1 MALDYISSIPL
12 HVQLKEAIEE
22 KVLAGQYT
30 DQIPSE
36 RELMDEY
43 YVSRSTVRQSISQL
57 VQEGVLEKRRG
68 KGTFVAI
75 KPINDWLG
83 SLSSTYEIIERMGMK
98 PGAQVIES
106 KILSPGP
113 ELQPFVK
120 MAKVYHIAR
129 LRYANRIPIGIER
142 HYYPV
147 EIGEQLARFD
157 LKDVSLYTLLET
169 EMGVITSEADQII
182 TSTPLTGDDAALLK
196 LPEHTGVLNA
206 KRTITDMDG
215 KFVEFENAYY
225 RADMYSFH
233 IKLSRKGN

>member
-1 MALDYISSIPL
+1 MSLDYISSIPL

-22 KVLAGQYT
+22 KILTGYYT

-36 RELMDEY
+36 YGLMDEY

-57 VQEGVLEKRRG
+57 VQEGALEKKHG

-75 KPINDWLG
+75 KPVNDWLG
-83 SLSSTYEIIERMGMK
+83 SLSSTYEIIKRMGMK
-98 PGAQVIES
+98 PGAQLIES
-106 KILSPGP
+106 EILTPSP
-113 ELQPFVK
+113 ELRPFVQLDN
-120 MAKVYHIAR
+120 VYYIAR
-129 LRYANRIPIGIER
+129 LRYANHIPIGIER

-147 EIGEQLARFD
+147 DLGEQIVTFD
-157 LKDVSLYTLLET
+157 LNDVSLYTLLET
-169 EMGVITSEADQII
+169 EMDVITSEADEII
-182 TSTPLTGDDAALLK
+182 TSTTLSKEDASLLHV
-196 LPEHTGVLNA
+196 PENTGVLNA
-206 KRTITDMDG
+206 KRTITDVDG